1 MDPGNGI
8 PSGSYPKMSKSLL
21 LFLGFHVGS
30 IEVFKEESE
39 HPIKAFLESLRE
51 IFQHFSHWECL
62 WLVHPSARCH
72 LDPGIPRNQLLG
84 KNSSSRGWL
93 CTQQLFSMGKVGFIP
108 LTPHPAGI
116 FLVLPLPSPS
126 KIPLWLFLGF
136 PLGSAH
142 LKVKFPSAPANP
154 MGSLSLEFPIPGM
167 FKARLEQPG
176 ILEWDKIPF
185 LPQPFQDS
193 GILGLLPKFKHSPG
207 IFPNSKRESTSHPW
221 APAALGCSHPHSQ
234 EEFCHGRAAFPNS
247 QMPNSSWE
255 GKLGEAGALPD
266 FFPPIP
272 SFL

>member
-1 MDPGNGI
+1 
-8 PSGSYPKMSKSLL
+8 
-21 LFLGFHVGS
+21 
-30 IEVFKEESE
+30 
-39 HPIKAFLESLRE
+39 
-51 IFQHFSHWECL
+51 
-62 WLVHPSARCH
+62 
-72 LDPGIPRNQLLG
+72 
-84 KNSSSRGWL
+84 
-93 CTQQLFSMGKVGFIP
+93 MGKVGFIP

-207 IFPNSKRESTSHPW
+207 IFPNSKQESTSHPW

-266 FFPPIP
+266 FFPPSHHSSDSPCAAFPPLPNSSFIP
-272 SFL
+272 EAAPDGRNSNQDLIAEHSLSLINIPRKKTQKTRELCLSTRSAPAPASSWLLPPRSQLEFHPHSLDPES